1 MNLLTEKA
9 FENAKTG
16 VFSYSDVLIWL
27 GGTRNAVRNMVKRAV
42 ASEEILHIRRGL
54 YCLSKKYN
62 QAGISRNVLANLIYG
77 PSYISFESALAFHGW
92 IPEAVHSVSSV
103 SLLRANTFETPVGFF
118 DYVQIKQSP
127 LYAGVVRIVG
137 ENPSAGS
144 FMIAKP
150 LKAVADYVAARGLDW
165 AGIEPLEESLR
176 IDAECLESL
185 KSGDFDELEGVYRSA
200 RARRL
205 LAGLR
210 KELGK

>member
-16 VFSYSDVLIWL
+16 VFSYSDALVWL

-165 AGIEPLEESLR
+165 AGIEPLKESLR

-185 KSGDFDELEGVYRSA
+185 KLGDFDELEGVYRSA

>member
-9 FENAKTG
+9 FENTKTG
-16 VFSYSDVLIWL
+16 VFSYSDALVWL

-205 LAGLR
+205 LGGLR